1 MEWCGGDGGKGRE
14 RVMEGGGR
22 GSNGGDEGMGGVV
35 EWCGGDEATF
45 LRSSLTSC
53 VSL

>member
-1 MEWCGGDGGKGRE
+1 MEGMGDGGSSGVVWR
-14 RVMEGGGR
+14 GGG
-22 GSNGGDEGMGGVV
+22 GGGGVV